1 MSNPQKLQWIK
12 LRCCAA
18 SGAPCSAASV
28 LFFAPARLLEP
39 ARLVHEDLG
48 LSTRRPH
55 VSAVPVQVPDP
66 LVPLIFQKVRV
77 KNCQRLQR
85 THASAHICI
94 RTFFG
99 DDLPHLLKQNSLTL
113 SYWASQSTTTHFF
126 FARLVASF
134 THLKN
139 LNAIKSSLR
148 SLGVP
153 LYDI

>member
-1 MSNPQKLQWIK
+1 M
-12 LRCCAA
+12 RCCAA
-18 SGAPCSAASV
+18 SGAPCSAVSV

-55 VSAVPVQVPDP
+55 GSAVPVQVPDP
-66 LVPLIFQKVRV
+66 LAPLIYQKVRV

-99 DDLPHLLKQNSLTL
+99 DGLPHLLKQNSLTL
-113 SYWASQSTTTHFF
+113 SYWHHNQQRHIF